1 MKTMTHFLRLATER
15 GLLAIAA
22 AWKFC
27 LTAVGCLLL
36 TNVHAAEPAALVT
49 LLEGSAT
56 VIVGPR
62 AYAAAT
68 GARLGAGTLIE
79 TDAATGLMRVEWP
92 DGTLLDL
99 GPATRVVLQPGAIAG
114 RAPLFYLVQG
124 WAKQSQVKASPGQV
138 GAAFDMGPFAGVLV
152 SQVDENQSVLFAEV
166 GGGSFMARR
175 QGASAT
181 LKVGQTAVLAGA
193 AAPQFSARPPSAW
206 LAQLPK
212 AFRETLPAMASKFK
226 GPPPTLRQRA
236 ALTYAGLQPWLVA
249 EAALRRDFP
258 RRFAELLED
267 RAFRD
272 AVTRQLVQHP
282 EWDALLKPARP
293 ATIAR

>member
-1 MKTMTHFLRLATER
+1 MKTITDLLRLATESSF
-15 GLLAIAA
+15 LALAA
-22 AWKFC
+22 AWRVC
-27 LTAVGCLLL
+27 LAAAAGLLL
-36 TNVHAAEPAALVT
+36 ASADAAEPAALVT

-56 VIVGPR
+56 VIVGSR

-92 DGTLLDL
+92 DGTLLDM
-99 GPATRVVLQPGAIAG
+99 GPATKVMLQPGSIAG

-124 WAKQSQVKASPGQV
+124 WAKQSQSKASAGQA

-152 SQVDENQSVLFAEV
+152 SQVDESQSVLFAEV
-166 GGGSFMARR
+166 GGGAFMARR
-175 QGASAT
+175 QGAGAT
-181 LKVGQTAVLAGA
+181 LKVGQIAVLAGA
-193 AAPQFSARPPSAW
+193 AAPQFSARPPPAW
-206 LAQLPK
+206 IAQMPK
-212 AFRETLPAMASKFK
+212 AFRESLPAMASKIK
-226 GPPPTLRQRA
+226 GPPPSLRQRA
-236 ALTYAGLQPWLVA
+236 VLTYAGLQPWLVA
-249 EAALRRDFP
+249 EPALRREFP

-272 AVTRQLVQHP
+272 AVTRQLAQHP
-282 EWDALLKPARP
+282 EWDAVLKPARP